1 MSKVIAYDWR
11 QDPIYDSDG
20 EFYFKTEYGF
30 VYDDPDELK
39 EFMKETCGATHTIH
53 EWLEHDWLEGE
64 RICGY

>member
-20 EFYFKTEYGF
+20 EFYFKTEHGF
-30 VYDDPDELK
+30 VYDDSDELK
-39 EFMKETCGATHTIH
+39 EFMKETWGATHTIH
-53 EWLEHDWLEGE
+53 EWLEGE